1 MSITVFMKSL
11 FSQRFKTIFIV
22 ALVVMV
28 ASCSV
33 KTMYKQLD
41 YLIPAY
47 VEGMVSLDS
56 LLEEKVDRR
65 TLVFINWHRSTQ
77 LHQYA
82 KWLRV
87 LQLDA
92 NDQLTEKKVLQHISS
107 IDHFWQLL
115 SLKIS
120 EEMAKLLPLLNAE
133 QHKELFSNIADKN
146 NDFREENVDVDKDK
160 RIVQYTDRMLDN
172 YETWLGDL
180 TGEQE
185 IAIKQ
190 VASTLQSNADLQLE
204 RRLKWQRSIQRIL
217 ATNDSATQKSVSLGK
232 YFTDYNHRYYV
243 MKNNIQKTN
252 RQILARLTV
261 QIVHSMTEKQKTHF
275 VRKTNDYIQMFNELA
290 EGS

>member
-1 MSITVFMKSL
+1 MSITVFMKIL
-11 FSQRFKTIFIV
+11 FSQRSKMIFIV

-41 YLIPAY
+41 YLIPSY

-65 TLVFINWHRSTQ
+65 TLVFINWHRNTQ

-92 NDQLTEKKVLQHISS
+92 NDQLTEQKVLQHISS

-120 EEMAKLLPLLNAE
+120 EEMAKLLPLLNVE
-133 QHKELFSNIADKN
+133 QRKELFSNIADKN
-146 NDFREENVDVDKDK
+146 NDFREENVEVDKDK
-160 RIVQYTDRMLDN
+160 RIVQYTDSMLEN

-180 TGEQE
+180 TDEQE
-185 IAIKQ
+185 SVVKQ
-190 VASTLQSNADLQLE
+190 AAAKLQSSAEFRLE

-217 ATNDSATQKSVSLGK
+217 VTNDSATQKAASLGK
-232 YFTDYNHRYYV
+232 YFTDYNRQYYV
-243 MKNNIQKTN
+243 VMNNIQKTN

-261 QIVHSMTEKQKTHF
+261 QIVHNMTEEQNAHF
-275 VRKTNDYIQMFNELA
+275 VSRTNDYIRMFNELA
-290 EGS
+290 EGR

>member
-1 MSITVFMKSL
+1 MSITVFMKL
-11 FSQRFKTIFIV
+11 LYSQKSKMIFIV
-22 ALVVMV
+22 ALVMMV

-92 NDQLTEKKVLQHISS
+92 NDQLTEEKILKHIASL
-107 IDHFWQLL
+107 DHFWQLL

-120 EEMAKLLPLLNAE
+120 EEMARLLPLLNTE
-133 QHKELFSNIADKN
+133 QRKELFSNIADKN
-146 NDFREENVDVDKDK
+146 NDFREKNVDVDKNK
-160 RIVQYTDRMLDN
+160 HIVQYTDRMLDN
-172 YETWLGDL
+172 YETWFGEL
-180 TGEQE
+180 TDEQE
-185 IAIKQ
+185 TVVKQ
-190 VASTLQSNADLQLE
+190 AAAKLQSTADLRLE
-204 RRLKWQRSIQRIL
+204 RRLKWQRSIQHIL
-217 ATNDSATQKSVSLGK
+217 ATDDSAAQKAVSLGK
-232 YFTDYNHRYYV
+232 YFTDYNRRYYV
-243 MKNNIQKTN
+243 EMNIIQKMN
-252 RQILARLTV
+252 RQIIARLTV
-261 QIVHSMTEKQKTHF
+261 QIVHNMTEEQNAHF
-275 VRKTNDYIQMFNELA
+275 VSRTNDYIRIFNELA
-290 EGS
+290 EEL